1 MKKTLLYILLTIS
14 VLPFYGQN
22 TLTILHTNDT
32 HSRIEPFDD
41 HGTVIGGSLRRLEYI
56 RQVRAEQ
63 HDVLLLDAGDFWQGT
78 PYFNLFGGKVEI
90 EMMNQMGYDAATLG
104 NHEFDNGLN
113 GLAERLTAA
122 KFPIVCTNYDFHH
135 PGLDTLVKP
144 YLILKKAGQKI
155 GIFGLVT
162 NLAGLLSDPSIL
174 DTIRYHDAVTCAKQ
188 AVDYLRNTEHCDLVI
203 CLSHLGYSPENH
215 SDPMCDK
222 IVAEKVNG
230 IDLIIGG
237 HSHTMLKEPV
247 IINKTPIVQVGYKG
261 GRIGRID
268 LELETENRKGE

>member
-1 MKKTLLYILLTIS
+1 MKKILLYILLTIC
-14 VLPFYGQN
+14 VLPFYGQS

-41 HGTVIGGSLRRLEYI
+41 HGTMIGGSLRRLEYI

-63 HDVLLLDAGDFWQGT
+63 PNVLLFDAGDYWQGT
-78 PYFNLFGGKVEI
+78 PYFNLFGGRVEI
-90 EMMNQMGYDAATLG
+90 EMMNRMGYDAATLG

-113 GLAERLTAA
+113 ALAERLAEA
-122 KFPIVCTNYDFHH
+122 KFPIVCCNYEFHH

-144 YLILKKAGQKI
+144 YLIFEKAGQKI
-155 GIFGLVT
+155 GLFGLVT
-162 NLAGLLSDPSIL
+162 NLEGLLSDPTIL
-174 DTIRYHDAVTCAKQ
+174 DTIHYRDAVECARQ
-188 AVDYLRNTEHCDLVI
+188 AVDYLRNTEHCNLVI
-203 CLSHLGYSPENH
+203 CLSHLGYSPEKH

-237 HSHTMLKEPV
+237 HSHTMLKEPIV
-247 IINKTPIVQVGYKG
+247 INNTQIVQVGYKG

-268 LELETENRKGE
+268 VEMRDESGEF